1 MFYLQPSAE
10 LLMCSLACGLQSKV
24 TSWIVERRRGR
35 DVEFGAKS
43 FSLLEIYEALVT
55 NGL

>member
-35 DVEFGAKS
+35 DVEFLAKS
-43 FSLLEIYEALVT
+43 FSPLEIYEALIT